1 MKLKNK
7 KITEEIFDFTKKPI
21 KTKKKL
27 SFINLII
34 PILLFDMMG
43 TVWTLSEQAR
53 NLELNQKQDFLHY
66 QSLLN
71 MRLPNEENKIQV
83 NIEKLKIAFNNFKP
97 QTNMGQILL
106 LNEMTYYK
114 NEYFSLNQ
122 NNEITSKQGAEISQ
136 HIDKTIKKEY
146 FEKNNYTMQCN
157 YQITCNILK
166 YSVNDKIQSYNDQ
179 TEMNKRKKFYELT
192 HKKEM
197 QDFYNL
203 PYEVRNR
210 MLQEKQDP
218 ISKNFW

>member
-1 MKLKNK
+1 
-7 KITEEIFDFTKKPI
+7 
-21 KTKKKL
+21 
-27 SFINLII
+27 
-34 PILLFDMMG
+34 
-43 TVWTLSEQAR
+43 
-53 NLELNQKQDFLHY
+53 
-66 QSLLN
+66 
-71 MRLPNEENKIQV
+71 
-83 NIEKLKIAFNNFKP
+83 
-97 QTNMGQILL
+97 
-106 LNEMTYYK
+106 
-114 NEYFSLNQ
+114 
-122 NNEITSKQGAEISQ
+122 
-136 HIDKTIKKEY
+136 
-146 FEKNNYTMQCN
+146 MQCN